1 MSRLI
6 LADDAPRNSE
16 SRLIGGSL
24 RAITREHPEAW
35 AVLTYAATDAGHV
48 GYVYQATNAID
59 TGTGGDPVFYIDQNG
74 KRWGT
79 QLNDCKVQTAAQIVE
94 AGWTRHV
101 GSVKHRYVYIL
112 GTKAER
118 RQRLALL
125 KLPSLPYPKGVAIR
139 ADHGAGHRGDQR
151 LVPPRHPFPSLR
163 PLEAAIRILWAGN
176 APWDVS
182 GYATETALFAPRLR
196 DLGHEVILV
205 ANYGLQGSSSE
216 WQGIPVLPR
225 GFDDHLNDIISAHV
239 QYVKPDLVIVLDDA
253 WPHVSEVWK
262 PLPAAFW
269 MPVDTAVIDGLGPAN
284 PLAIGDEA
292 FLRESGSIPIAMS
305 RHGERLLK
313 GAGFTSTLYV
323 PHAVDVQTF
332 APRPDRD
339 ELRKKWKVDGRFV
352 IGIAAANKD
361 GVRKGLS
368 EQFAGFARFR
378 KTHDDALLL
387 VHSMIKYPTSQLDLQ
402 RLAARLGIEE
412 QRTVHRPVR
421 AGERADAPA
430 AHGRVVQHPRR
441 VLQLRVRRGIRH
453 PDHRSR
459 SVRRPRGGDGLLGDE
474 RAQGPR
480 LVGAGAPVLESGA

>member
-1 MSRLI
+1 M
-6 LADDAPRNSE
+6 
-16 SRLIGGSL
+16 
-24 RAITREHPEAW
+24 
-35 AVLTYAATDAGHV
+35 
-48 GYVYQATNAID
+48 
-59 TGTGGDPVFYIDQNG
+59 
-74 KRWGT
+74 
-79 QLNDCKVQTAAQIVE
+79 
-94 AGWTRHV
+94 
-101 GSVKHRYVYIL
+101 
-112 GTKAER
+112 
-118 RQRLALL
+118 
-125 KLPSLPYPKGVAIR
+125 
-139 ADHGAGHRGDQR
+139 
-151 LVPPRHPFPSLR
+151 
-163 PLEAAIRILWAGN
+163 WAGN

-305 RHGERLLK
+305 RHGEKLLK
-313 GAGFTSTLYV
+313 AAGFTSTLYV

-412 QRTVHRPVR
+412 
-421 AGERADAPA
+421 
-430 AHGRVVQHPRR
+430 
-441 VLQLRVRRGIRH
+441 
-453 PDHRSR
+453 
-459 SVRRPRGGDGLLGDE
+459 SVRFTDQYAQVSGLMRPQHMAEWYNILDVFSNCAYGEGFGIPIIEAAACGIPAVVTDCSAMSELKGPGWSVQGHPFWNPVHEAWWLAPDIGGIARAYEKAYRGAATRRQAA
-474 RAQGPR
+474 RAFA
-480 LVGAGAPVLESGA
+480 LEYDAGAVTAEFWKPALDVLAERVKDRKAGRE